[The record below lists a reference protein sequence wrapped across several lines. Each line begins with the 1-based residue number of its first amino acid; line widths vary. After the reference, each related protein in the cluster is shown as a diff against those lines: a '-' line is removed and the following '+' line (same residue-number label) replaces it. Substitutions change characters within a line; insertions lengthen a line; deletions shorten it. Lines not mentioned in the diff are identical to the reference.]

1 MDFSEISNSTDF
13 SDSYDNFNET
23 EYVSLAEV
31 KTAKKGKKSSSKGS
45 KAFYAF
51 GTVTVGAAAGLAY
64 YLNKKDQK
72 QVNVDNQNL
81 LEEDEEFVMV

>member
-1 MDFSEISNSTDF
+1 M
-13 SDSYDNFNET
+13 
-23 EYVSLAEV
+23 
-31 KTAKKGKKSSSKGS
+31 KTAKKGKKSHKGS

-72 QVNVDNQNL
+72 NVEVDNQNL
-81 LEEDEEFVMV
+81 LAQDEEFVMV